1 MRAVRRVLAHPE
13 WFEVRSWSR
22 ELAKST
28 IGMFEDL
35 YLALTRRKR
44 FFVMASNTREAAVRL
59 LMPYRAELEAN
70 RRIKQYYGD
79 QPTLGNWSENF
90 FKARC
95 GATFMAIGAGETPRG
110 VKNESVRPDVLR
122 VDDFDTIP
130 DCLNPDILGKKWA
143 WWEKDLYPTR
153 SVSEGTL
160 VVFNGNIIAEDCC
173 VKRAGAMADHWDIV
187 NLRMVDSKRP
197 NGVADYRDGHSV
209 WPEKNSEEMISRV
222 LSKMSYVS
230 AMAEYFN
237 TPIAEGKIFE
247 CQFFGKVPPLTRFP
261 FLMIYGDPAPS
272 QRRTAAGG
280 SYKAVWLTGMFNDV
294 LYVIK
299 GRLFRGLNDDFISA
313 YFHLFQY
320 AGAGMKVPVYCF
332 MENNSLQDPFFQQ
345 VYNCLLYTSDAAD
358 EL

>member
-1 MRAVRRVLAHPE
+1 
-13 WFEVRSWSR
+13 
-22 ELAKST
+22 
-28 IGMFEDL
+28 MF
-35 YLALTRRKR
+35 
-44 FFVMASNTREAAVRL
+44 S
-59 LMPYRAELEAN
+59 
-70 RRIKQYYGD
+70 
-79 QPTLGNWSENF
+79 S
-90 FKARC
+90 
-95 GATFMAIGAGETPRG
+95 
-110 VKNESVRPDVLR
+110 
-122 VDDFDTIP
+122 
-130 DCLNPDILGKKWA
+130 
-143 WWEKDLYPTR
+143 
-153 SVSEGTL
+153 
-160 VVFNGNIIAEDCC
+160 NIIAEDCC

-299 GRLFRGLNDDFISA
+299 GRLFRGLSDDFISA
-313 YFHLFQY
+313 YFHLFRY
-320 AGAGMKVPVYCF
+320 AGAGTKVPVYCF
-332 MENNSLQDPFFQQ
+332 MENNSCRTHSFNGVQA
-345 VYNCLLYTSDAAD
+345 LLALKRRETGINLSILPDTAIKGDKAARIEASLEPLNRAGQLVFNEAEKD
-358 EL
+358 NPDMQELVKQFRLFSMKLSYPADGPDCIEGGFRMIRSKRSVLAPVTIVAAKDYLINKHLI

>member
-1 MRAVRRVLAHPE
+1 MKQVDRDALRYWEELKQSVYNATTIDEAMTQSEIERHRTQLESDPLTWFLFFFPQYAKYPFAPFQVRAVRRVLAHPE

-79 QPTLGNWSENF
+79 QPTLGKWSENF

-173 VKRAGAMADHWDIV
+173 VK
-187 NLRMVDSKRP
+187 S
-197 NGVADYRDGHSV
+197 
-209 WPEKNSEEMISRV
+209 
-222 LSKMSYVS
+222 
-230 AMAEYFN
+230 
-237 TPIAEGKIFE
+237 
-247 CQFFGKVPPLTRFP
+247 
-261 FLMIYGDPAPS
+261 
-272 QRRTAAGG
+272 
-280 SYKAVWLTGMFNDV
+280 
-294 LYVIK
+294 
-299 GRLFRGLNDDFISA
+299 
-313 YFHLFQY
+313 
-320 AGAGMKVPVYCF
+320 
-332 MENNSLQDPFFQQ
+332 
-345 VYNCLLYTSDAAD
+345 
-358 EL
+358 